1 MIRYYL
7 ALQGAEKGLSGNDI
21 FLSDPPKKHLPQNSV
36 LFGMDS
42 SAGDVFF
49 LLLILFFGR
58 KKPLA
63 ADF

>member
-1 MIRYYL
+1 MTFFYPIP
-7 ALQGAEKGLSGNDI
+7 Q
-21 FLSDPPKKHLPQNSV
+21 KKHLPQNSV

-58 KKPLA
+58 KKTLA
-63 ADF
+63 DDF